1 MTLGPTSISA
11 VSYSCIQGETRT
23 HKSGQD
29 AEVEQEPAL
38 AYSAGDKQLAYVVL
52 VGTLSLIHSSSFV
65 VEAPQ
70 VGPVLLPTTD

>member
-1 MTLGPTSISA
+1 M
-11 VSYSCIQGETRT
+11 
-23 HKSGQD
+23 
-29 AEVEQEPAL
+29 EQEPAL